1 MAMKAESL
9 EVLEQASVPPAQAR
23 AFLRAIEIELAGAQD
38 TLATKHDILLLR
50 QDMEIGRGE
59 LRVEMARQG
68 AELRREMAQQGVAIR
83 EEMAQQGADLRR
95 EMAEQGA
102 AIRREM
108 SEQDAAIRR
117 EMAQQGGDLRA
128 EMHRGFS
135 SVTRQIYLTAL
146 GQSAVMLGFFYFF
159 MLQLR

>member
-59 LRVEMARQG
+59 LRVEMA
-68 AELRREMAQQGVAIR
+68 
-83 EEMAQQGADLRR
+83 
-95 EMAEQGA
+95 EQGA
-102 AIRREM
+102 AIRG
-108 SEQDAAIRR
+108 

-135 SVTRQIYLTAL
+135 SVTRQIYMAVL
-146 GQSAVMLGFFYFF
+146 GQIVVMLGFSYFF